1 MGQGILLS
9 GADDIDFMIH
19 GVFSYELFGQTLW
32 ITTSHV
38 CIAVVFLVLLLFIF
52 AANRA
57 IKKGTEIPTGFQNV
71 VELIVEKLDGMVG
84 STMGASAPAF
94 RNYIGTI
101 FIFILVCNISGLF
114 GLRPPTA
121 DYGTTLALGLMT
133 FTLITF
139 NKFKHKGAKGVLKG
153 LCDPWPIWAP
163 INVIGDV
170 AVPISLSL
178 RLFANVL
185 SGVVMMALIYG
196 LLGWIAVIWPAALH
210 VYFDL
215 FSGCIQ
221 TYVFCMLTITYI
233 ADACSPE

>member
-84 STMGASAPAF
+84 LPSNHRKPAPRFATGAGSGGGHGAPRDISETLLREAF
-94 RNYIGTI
+94 
-101 FIFILVCNISGLF
+101 S
-114 GLRPPTA
+114 PPK
-121 DYGTTLALGLMT
+121 
-133 FTLITF
+133 I
-139 NKFKHKGAKGVLKG
+139 
-153 LCDPWPIWAP
+153 
-163 INVIGDV
+163 
-170 AVPISLSL
+170 
-178 RLFANVL
+178 
-185 SGVVMMALIYG
+185 
-196 LLGWIAVIWPAALH
+196 
-210 VYFDL
+210 
-215 FSGCIQ
+215 
-221 TYVFCMLTITYI
+221 
-233 ADACSPE
+233 

>member
-221 TYVFCMLTITYI
+221 TYVFCMLTMVYVN
-233 ADACSPE
+233 DKL